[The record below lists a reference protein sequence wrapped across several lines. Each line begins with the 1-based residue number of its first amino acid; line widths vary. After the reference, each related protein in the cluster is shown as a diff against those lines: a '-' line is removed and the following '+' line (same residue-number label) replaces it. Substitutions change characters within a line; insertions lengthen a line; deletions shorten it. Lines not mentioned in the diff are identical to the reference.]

1 MPIGHRQQGTGRHTR
16 RGSVRR
22 LFAFFSA
29 SFTGISNRWHRSGD
43 EITEIAMATAVKDL
57 KGISDDIVDALK
69 RLEIVDN
76 EQFVAAAATPTQR
89 KELAAACGCDTKTV
103 LQLAN
108 RADLARVKGVSGV
121 YGDLLEQAG
130 VDTVKELATRK
141 PENLHAKII
150 ETNDS
155 ANLTA
160 RPPTAA
166 QIEDWVAQARE
177 LPKTLT
183 Y

>member
-1 MPIGHRQQGTGRHTR
+1 MT
-16 RGSVRR
+16 
-22 LFAFFSA
+22 
-29 SFTGISNRWHRSGD
+29 
-43 EITEIAMATAVKDL
+43 TAVKDL
-57 KGISDDIVDALK
+57 KGISDDIVETLK
-69 RLEIVDN
+69 RRDIVNN
-76 EQFVAAAATPTQR
+76 EQFVEATATPAQR
-89 KELAAACGCDTKTV
+89 KELAVACGCDAKTV

-141 PENLHAKII
+141 PENLHAKLI

-155 ANLTA
+155 ANLTE

-166 QIEDWVAQARE
+166 QVEDWVAQAKD